1 METYK
6 LIIKNIVHTNNNIFS
21 FNYDYSETVDETCK
35 LFFNIF
41 LNEKITIKNKFHFF
55 NESINNFLLKEK
67 NKKEKFINYF
77 CKIQKTYKSLNT
89 LAKIYKFKKSKIVVN
104 TDMAL
109 NKINQND
116 KNIICILHNNSKYL
130 FAINDLINIIHSA
143 LTNNHWFFAEPKCIK
158 NPYDNLPF
166 TKSNLYNIYLYI
178 KYQTHY
184 HPELFFKFFNVD
196 FNLNIFKNKY
206 EYLLREYSIHD
217 YVYKSPSNILIKEIN
232 GMIKEFNFNC
242 ENNQLKNK
250 ICINSNFPSD
260 KLIQIM
266 RPYLLIYFYS
276 NYTLLNYNKI
286 YFKHIL
292 KSSLIRFN
300 NYNPQFGRRKI
311 KIITKYCKNFKK
323 KIVGQIVEFDDNHIL
338 FNNIEKDNE
347 NFLVDHLKYSEKNN
361 NNIEDGENEIED
373 DNEEEDYNEEED
385 SIS

>member
-1 METYK
+1 M
-6 LIIKNIVHTNNNIFS
+6 F
-21 FNYDYSETVDETCK
+21 
-35 LFFNIF
+35 
-41 LNEKITIKNKFHFF
+41 
-55 NESINNFLLKEK
+55 
-67 NKKEKFINYF
+67 
-77 CKIQKTYKSLNT
+77 
-89 LAKIYKFKKSKIVVN
+89 
-104 TDMAL
+104 
-109 NKINQND
+109 
-116 KNIICILHNNSKYL
+116 
-130 FAINDLINIIHSA
+130 
-143 LTNNHWFFAEPKCIK
+143 
-158 NPYDNLPF
+158 
-166 TKSNLYNIYLYI
+166 I

-184 HPELFFKFFNVD
+184 QPELFFKFFYVD